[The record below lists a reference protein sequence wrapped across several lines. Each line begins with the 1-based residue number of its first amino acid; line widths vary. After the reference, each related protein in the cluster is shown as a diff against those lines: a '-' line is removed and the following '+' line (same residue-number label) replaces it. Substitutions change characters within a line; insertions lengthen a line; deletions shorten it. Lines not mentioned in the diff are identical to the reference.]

1 MIVLVLGSGA
11 REHALAWRVARDGHR
26 VFAAP
31 GNPGAARVA
40 TCLPCEILDPVA
52 VVAIARGCG
61 AQLVVVGPEAPLV
74 AGVVDALAAAGIPA
88 FGPTRAAARLEG
100 SKSFA
105 KEFMARHG
113 IPTAPFVVCDDL
125 AAVERALSAFGAPVV
140 VKADGLVAG
149 KGVLV
154 AATAAEARAFAAVC
168 LSGSRFGD
176 AGRRVVVE
184 AFLPG
189 VERSLFYLAD
199 GTRVVAFPP
208 ARDYKRLGD
217 EDRGPNTGGMGAYAP
232 AELEPALVSAVEET
246 VARPTIAGLAAE
258 GVPFRGL
265 LYVGLMV
272 DGASFRVLEYNARFG
287 DPETQALMPL
297 VAGDLAEHLLAVV
310 RGGLAGPLAIL
321 PGATV
326 AVVLAAPGYPEAPR
340 AGEPIA
346 GLEQWPAPAQE
357 DDECTWCFHAGTR
370 RDGAK
375 IVTAG
380 GRLLTIVAHAADRA
394 TARER
399 AYVALGRLHL
409 DGGQWRKDV
418 AGKEPAWT

>member
-11 REHALAWRVARDGHR
+11 REHALAWRIARDGHR

-31 GNPGAARVA
+31 GNPGVSRVA
-40 TCLPCEILDPVA
+40 TCLPCDILDPAA
-52 VVAIARGCG
+52 VLVTAHGCG
-61 AQLVVVGPEAPLV
+61 AQLVVVGPEAPLL

-113 IPTAPFVVCDDL
+113 IPTAPFAVCDDL
-125 AAVERALSAFGAPVV
+125 PAVERALSAFGAPVV

-154 AATAAEARAFAAVC
+154 AATADEARGFATVC
-168 LSGSRFGD
+168 LSGTRFGD
-176 AGRRVVVE
+176 AGRRVVIE

-199 GTRVVAFPP
+199 GARVTAFPP

-217 EDRGPNTGGMGAYAP
+217 EDCGPNTGGMGAYAP
-232 AELEPALVSAVEET
+232 AELDPDLVRAVEET

-258 GVPFRGL
+258 GTPFRGL
-265 LYVGLMV
+265 LYVGLMI
-272 DGASFRVLEYNARFG
+272 DGTGFRVLEYNARFG
-287 DPETQALMPL
+287 DPETQALLPL
-297 VAGDLAEHLLAVV
+297 VAGDLAEHLLGAARGELAGRLAVV
-310 RGGLAGPLAIL
+310 

-326 AVVLAAPGYPEAPR
+326 GVVLAAPGYPDASR
-340 AGEPIA
+340 AGETIA
-346 GLEQWPAPAQE
+346 GLEDWPAPAQE
-357 DDECTWCFHAGTR
+357 DDERTWCFHAGTR
-370 RDGAK
+370 RDGTQ

-380 GRLLTIVAHAADRA
+380 GRVLTIVAHAADRA

-399 AYVALGRLHL
+399 AYAGLGRLHL
-409 DGGQWRKDV
+409 DGGQWRSDV
-418 AGKEPAWT
+418 ARKEPAWT